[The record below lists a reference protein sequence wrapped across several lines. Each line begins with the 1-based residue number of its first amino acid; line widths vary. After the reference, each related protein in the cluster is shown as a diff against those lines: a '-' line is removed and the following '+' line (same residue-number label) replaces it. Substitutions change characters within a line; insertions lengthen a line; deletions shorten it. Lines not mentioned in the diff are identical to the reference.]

1 MQIHLIQNSRTQ
13 PITLPSDATSTDL
26 ATTLKLTAPAEALC
40 CLINGTPRDLG
51 TPLNEGD
58 TVELLSFDSSK
69 GRDVFWHSS
78 AHVLAQ
84 AVLRLFPDAKPTIGP
99 AIDEGFYYDFANLT
113 LSDDDFPKI
122 EEEMQKIIQ
131 SNIKPIRH
139 VFDNPEEMITR
150 FKDNKYKL
158 ELVKEFAGAGTAL
171 TGYSQGEF
179 FDFCRGP
186 HLPNVGKIKAI
197 KILKTSGAYWRG
209 DATKD
214 MLTRIYGISFPER
227 KLLQDYLHRVEEAKK
242 RDHKI
247 LGPKLDLFSLHEE
260 APGIPF
266 LHPKGMIIWNR
277 IIEYWRECHRRA
289 GYIEIKTPSM
299 MVKSLWERSGHWQN
313 YRANMFLSVIED
325 REFAIKPMN
334 CPGGMLW
341 YRSKGH
347 SYRELPM
354 RVAEIGMVHR
364 YEPSGSLSG
373 LFRVRCF
380 HQDDAHIFMRPED
393 IQSEILGCLN
403 LLNELYQTF
412 GLSYKLVLSTRPSE
426 NTIGTDADWEM
437 TTHALH
443 KALEATGKPFFIAE
457 GDGAFYGPKIDIH
470 VFDAL
475 GRTWQC
481 GTVQL
486 DMSLP
491 ERFELEYT
499 APDGT
504 KKRPIMAHR
513 ALLGSLERFLG
524 NLIEFYAG
532 KFPLWLS
539 PSQIAILP
547 VADRHLDYA
556 RTIHSKF
563 FDAGFEAKVDESS
576 ESVGKKVR
584 EAQLEQYNYILT
596 VGDKEIE
603 EKNISVRTRDNVV
616 HGQMDIDAFLTLIN
630 EERAHKALCSP
641 LSPTSV

>member
-1 MQIHLIQNSRTQ
+1 MEIQLIQHSRKQ
-13 PITLPSDATSTDL
+13 SITVSPHATGTEL
-26 ATTLKLTAPAEALC
+26 ATILKLTAPEDAVC
-40 CLINGTPRDLG
+40 CLINGTPCDLS
-51 TPLNEGD
+51 TPLNEQD
-58 TVELLSFDSSK
+58 TVEFLSFDDPRGK
-69 GRDVFWHSS
+69 DVFWHSS

-84 AVLRLFPDAKPTIGP
+84 AVLRLFPNAKPTIGP
-99 AIDEGFYYDFANLT
+99 AIDEGFYYDFADLT
-113 LSDDDFPKI
+113 LSDEDFSKL

-131 SNIKPIRH
+131 SNIKPERH
-139 VFDNPEEMITR
+139 VFENPEEIIAR
-150 FKDNKYKL
+150 FKGNKYKI
-158 ELVKEFAGAGTAL
+158 ELINEFASSGNVL

-179 FDFCRGP
+179 FDLCRGP
-186 HLPNVGKIKAI
+186 HLPNVGKIKAV

-209 DATKD
+209 DSTKD
-214 MLTRIYGISFPER
+214 MLTRIYGISFPDR
-227 KLLQDYLHRVEEAKK
+227 KRLQEYLQRIEEAKK

-277 IIEYWRECHRRA
+277 IIEYWREAHRRA
-289 GYIEIKTPSM
+289 GYVEIKTPSM

-313 YRANMFLSVIED
+313 YRANMFLSVIEE

-334 CPGGMLW
+334 CPGGMVW

-393 IQSEILGCLN
+393 IQGEILGCLN

-412 GLSYKLVLSTRPSE
+412 GLTYKLVLSTRPAA
-426 NTIGTDADWEM
+426 NTIGTDADWEL

-443 KALEATGKPFFIAE
+443 KALEATGKPFSIAE
-457 GDGAFYGPKIDIH
+457 GEGAFYGPKIDIH

-499 APDGT
+499 ASDGT

-539 PSQIAILP
+539 PAQIAIIP

-556 RTIHSKF
+556 HKVKKKF
-563 FDAGFEAKVDESS
+563 FDANFEIKIDESS

-596 VGDKEIE
+596 VGDKEVDE
-603 EKNISVRTRDNVV
+603 GNISVRTRDNVV
-616 HGQMDIDAFLTLIN
+616 HGQMDIDAFLALIN
-630 EERAHKALCSP
+630 EERAKKSLCSP
-641 LSPTSV
+641 LSPTSM

>member
-1 MQIHLIQNSRTQ
+1 MQIHLIQNARKQ
-13 PITLPSDATSTDL
+13 PITLPPNATGTDL
-26 ATTLKLTAPAEALC
+26 AATLKLTAPAEALYC
-40 CLINGTPRDLG
+40 VINENPSDLQ

-58 TVELLSFDSSK
+58 CVEFVSFDHPTGK
-69 GRDVFWHSS
+69 DVFWHSS

-84 AVLRLFPDAKPTIGP
+84 AVLRLFPEAKPTIGP

-113 LSDDDFPKI
+113 ISDEDFQRI

-131 SNIKPIRH
+131 SNFKPVRH
-139 VFDNPEEMITR
+139 VFDNPDEMVAR
-150 FKDNKYKL
+150 FKDNPYKL
-158 ELVKEFAGAGTAL
+158 ELIKEISTAGSKL
-171 TGYSQGEF
+171 TGYEQGEF

-209 DATKD
+209 DSTKD
-214 MLTRIYGISFPER
+214 MLTRIYGISFPDR
-227 KLLQDYLHRVEEAKK
+227 KLLQEYLHKVEEAKK
-242 RDHKI
+242 RDHKV

-266 LHPKGMIIWNR
+266 FHPKGMIIWNR
-277 IIEYWRECHRRA
+277 IIDYWRQCHRRA
-289 GYIEIKTPSM
+289 GYVEIKTPSM
-299 MVKSLWERSGHWQN
+299 MVKSLWEVSGHWQN

-393 IQSEILGCLN
+393 IQSEILGCLT
-403 LLNELYQTF
+403 LLNEIYNTF
-412 GLSYKLVLSTRPSE
+412 GLSYKLVLSTRPKE
-426 NTIGTDADWEM
+426 NTIGTDEDWEL
-437 TTHALH
+437 TTHALR
-443 KALEATGKPFFIAE
+443 KALEATGKPFSIAE

-491 ERFELEYT
+491 QRFELEYT

-524 NLIEFYAG
+524 NLVEFYAG

-539 PSQIAILP
+539 PVQIAILP

-556 RTIHSKF
+556 HAVKKKF
-563 FDAGFEAKVDESS
+563 FDAGFETKVDETS

-603 EKNISVRTRDNVV
+603 DKNISIRTRDNVV
-616 HGQMDIDAFLTLIN
+616 HGQMDIDAFLALII
-630 EERAHKALCSP
+630 EEREQKSLCSP
-641 LSPTSV
+641 LSPPSV

>member
-1 MQIHLIQNSRTQ
+1 MQITLVQNACQQ
-13 PITLPSDATSTDL
+13 PITLPHAATAAELAATLKMTAPSEAVCCTINGTLFDL
-26 ATTLKLTAPAEALC
+26 AT
-40 CLINGTPRDLG
+40 
-51 TPLNEGD
+51 PLHDGD
-58 TVELLSFDSSK
+58 TVELVSFDDPRGK
-69 GRDVFWHSS
+69 DVFWHSS

-84 AVLRLFPDAKPTIGP
+84 AVLRLFPEAKPTIGP
-99 AIDEGFYYDFANLT
+99 AIEEGFYYDFAHLT
-113 LSDDDFPKI
+113 ISDQDFPRI
-122 EEEMQKIIQ
+122 EEEMRAIIH
-131 SNIKPIRH
+131 SNLKPVRH
-139 VFDNPEEMITR
+139 EFDNPEEMLAR
-150 FKDNKYKL
+150 FDNNPYKQ
-158 ELVKEFAGAGTAL
+158 ELVKEFSSAGAKL
-171 TGYSQGEF
+171 TGYAQGEF

-186 HLPNVGKIKAI
+186 HLPAVGKIKAI

-209 DATKD
+209 DSTKE
-214 MLTRIYGISFPER
+214 MLTRIYGISFPE
-227 KLLQDYLHRVEEAKK
+227 KNQLQEYLHRIEEAKK

-266 LHPKGMIIWNR
+266 FHPKGMILWNR
-277 IIEYWRECHRRA
+277 ILDYWRECHRRA
-289 GYIEIKTPSM
+289 GYVEIKTPSM
-299 MVKSLWERSGHWQN
+299 MVKNLWERSGHWQN
-313 YRANMFLSVIED
+313 YRANMFLSIIEE

-341 YRSKGH
+341 FRSKGH

-393 IQSEILGCLN
+393 IQGEILGCLS
-403 LLNELYQTF
+403 LLDEIYTTF
-412 GLSYKLVLSTRPSE
+412 GLTYKLVLSTRPTA
-426 NTIGTDADWEM
+426 NTIGTDEDWEM

-443 KALEATGKPFFIAE
+443 TALTATGKPFTIAE
-457 GDGAFYGPKIDIH
+457 GEGAFYGPKIDIH

-491 ERFELEYT
+491 QRFELEYT
-499 APDGT
+499 ASDGT

-513 ALLGSLERFLG
+513 ALLGSIERFLG
-524 NLIEFYAG
+524 NLVEFYAG
-532 KFPLWLS
+532 KFPLWLN
-539 PSQIAILP
+539 PAQIAILP

-556 RTIHSKF
+556 ASVKKKF
-563 FDAGFEAKVDESS
+563 FDAGFETTVDDSS

-584 EAQLEQYNYILT
+584 QAQLEQYNYILT
-596 VGDKEIE
+596 VGDKEVAE
-603 EKNISVRTRDNVV
+603 NNISVRTRDNVV
-616 HGQMDIDAFLTLIN
+616 HGQMETDAFLALVI
-630 EERAHKALCSP
+630 EERAHKSLCSP
-641 LSPTSV
+641 LSSTPA

>member
-1 MQIHLIQNSRTQ
+1 MQINLVQNSRKQ
-13 PITLPSDATSTDL
+13 PITVLPNTTGTDL
-26 ATTLKLTAPAEALC
+26 ATTLSLTAPAEALF
-40 CLINGTPRDLG
+40 CLINDIPCDQGTSLK
-51 TPLNEGD
+51 EGD
-58 TVELLSFDSSK
+58 TVEFVSFDLPK
-69 GRDVFWHSS
+69 GKDVFWHSS
-78 AHVLAQ
+78 SHVLAQ

-113 LSDDDFPKI
+113 ISDEDFPRI

-131 SNIKPIRH
+131 SNLKPVRH
-139 VFDNPEEMITR
+139 VFDNPEDMTAR
-150 FKDNKYKL
+150 FPDNTYKR
-158 ELVKEFAGAGTAL
+158 ELVKEFADAGSTL

-186 HLPNVGKIKAI
+186 HLPNVGKIKAV
-197 KILKTSGAYWRG
+197 KILKTSGAYWKG
-209 DATKD
+209 DSTKD
-214 MLTRIYGISFPER
+214 VLTRIYGISFPEK
-227 KLLQDYLHRVEEAKK
+227 KLLQEYLHRVEEAKK

-247 LGPKLDLFSLHEE
+247 LGPRLDLFSLHEE

-266 LHPKGMIIWNR
+266 FHPKGMIIWNR
-277 IIEYWRECHRRA
+277 IIEYWRQAHRKA
-289 GYIEIKTPSM
+289 GYVEIKTPSM

-393 IQSEILGCLN
+393 IQSEILGCLT
-403 LLNELYQTF
+403 LLDDLYKTF
-412 GLSYKLVLSTRPSE
+412 GLSYKLVLSTRPTE
-426 NTIGTDADWEM
+426 NTIGTDADWEL

-443 KALEATGKPFFIAE
+443 KSLEATGKPFSIAE
-457 GDGAFYGPKIDIH
+457 GEGAFYGPKIDIH

-491 ERFELEYT
+491 ERFALEYT

-539 PSQIAILP
+539 PNQISILP

-556 RTIHSKF
+556 HEVKSKF
-563 FDAGFEAKVDESS
+563 FNADFETAVDESS

-596 VGDKEIE
+596 VGDKEVE
-603 EKNISVRTRDNVV
+603 EKSVSVRTRDNVV
-616 HGQMDIDAFLTLIN
+616 HGQMDADALLALLI
-630 EERAHKALCSP
+630 EERAKKSLYSP
-641 LSPTSV
+641 LSPTPG

>member
-1 MQIHLIQNSRTQ
+1 MQIQLIQSSRKQ
-13 PITLPSDATSTDL
+13 PVTLPPNATGTDL

-40 CLINGTPRDLG
+40 CLINGTACDLG
-51 TPLNEGD
+51 TSLNEGD
-58 TVELLSFDSSK
+58 TVELLSFDTPK

-84 AVLRLFPDAKPTIGP
+84 AVLRLFPDAQPTIGP

-113 LSDDDFPKI
+113 LSDEDFPRI

-131 SNIKPIRH
+131 TNVKPVRH
-139 VFDNPEEMITR
+139 VIDNPEEMEGH
-150 FKDNKYKL
+150 FKGNPYKL
-158 ELVKEFAGAGTAL
+158 ELIREFSAAGSML

-179 FDFCRGP
+179 FDLCRGP
-186 HLPNVGKIKAI
+186 HLPSVGKIKAI

-209 DATKD
+209 DATKA
-214 MLTRIYGISFPER
+214 MLTRIYGISFPDR
-227 KLLQDYLHRVEEAKK
+227 KLLQEYLHRIEEAKK
-242 RDHKI
+242 RDHKV

-266 LHPKGMIIWNR
+266 LHPKGMIVWNR
-277 IIEYWRECHRRA
+277 IIDYWRECHRRA
-289 GYIEIKTPSM
+289 GYVEIKTPSM

-334 CPGGMLW
+334 CPGGMVW

-380 HQDDAHIFMRPED
+380 HQDDAHIFMRPD
-393 IQSEILGCLN
+393 NIQEEILGCLT
-403 LLNELYQTF
+403 LLNELYKTF
-412 GLSYKLVLSTRPSE
+412 GLSYKLVLSTRPKE
-426 NTIGTDADWEM
+426 NTIGTDADWEL

-443 KALEATGKPFFIAE
+443 KALEATGKPFSIAE
-457 GDGAFYGPKIDIH
+457 GEGAFYGPKIDIH

-499 APDGT
+499 ASDGT
-504 KKRPIMAHR
+504 KQRPIMAHR

-556 RTIHSKF
+556 HEVKAKF
-563 FDAGFEAKVDESS
+563 FTAGYETKVDESS

-596 VGDKEIE
+596 VGDKEVE

-616 HGQMDIDAFLTLIN
+616 HGQMDIDAFLSLIN
-630 EERAHKALCSP
+630 GERAQKSLCSP
-641 LSPTSV
+641 LSPTAV

>member
-1 MQIHLIQNSRTQ
+1 MQIQLVQNGRAQ
-13 PITLPSDATSTDL
+13 PITLSPQATATDL
-26 ATTLKLTAPAEALC
+26 AATLKLTAPADALC
-40 CLINGTPRDLG
+40 CLINTIACDLS
-51 TPLNEGD
+51 TPLHDGD
-58 TVELLSFDSSK
+58 RVEFLSFDHPVGK
-69 GRDVFWHSS
+69 DVFWHSS

-84 AVLRLFPDAKPTIGP
+84 AVLRLFPEAKSTIGP
-99 AIDEGFYYDFANLT
+99 AIDEGFYYDFADLT
-113 LSDDDFPKI
+113 ISDDDFHRI
-122 EEEMQKIIQ
+122 EEEMRRIIQ
-131 SNIKPIRH
+131 SNLKPVRH
-139 VFDNPEEMITR
+139 VFTDPREMAER
-150 FKDNKYKL
+150 FKGNPYKL
-158 ELVKEFAGAGTAL
+158 ELIKEFSSSGATL

-186 HLPNVGKIKAI
+186 HLPTVGKIKAV

-214 MLTRIYGISFPER
+214 MLTRIYGISFPDR
-227 KLLQDYLHRVEEAKK
+227 AMLQDYLHKVEEAKK

-266 LHPKGMIIWNR
+266 FHPKGMVMWNR
-277 IIEYWRECHRRA
+277 ILDYWRECHRRA
-289 GYIEIKTPSM
+289 GYVEIKTPSM

-313 YRANMFLSVIED
+313 YRANMFLSIIED

-393 IQSEILGCLN
+393 IQSEILGCLT
-403 LLNELYQTF
+403 LLDELYTTF
-412 GLSYKLVLSTRPSE
+412 GLSYKLVLSTRPTA
-426 NTIGTDADWEM
+426 NTIGSDEEWEM

-443 KALEATGKPFFIAE
+443 TALEATGKQFSIAE
-457 GDGAFYGPKIDIH
+457 GEGAFYGPKIDIH

-491 ERFELEYT
+491 QRFDLEYT
-499 APDGT
+499 ASDGT

-513 ALLGSLERFLG
+513 ALLGSIERFLG
-524 NLIEFYAG
+524 NLVEFYAG

-547 VADRHLDYA
+547 VADRHLPYA
-556 RTIHSKF
+556 HEVGKRF
-563 FDAGFEAKVDESS
+563 FNTGFEVKVDESS

-584 EAQLEQYNYILT
+584 EAQLEQCNYILT
-596 VGDKEIE
+596 VGDKEVDE
-603 EKNISVRTRDNVV
+603 QNISVRTRDNVV
-616 HGQMDIDAFLTLIN
+616 HGQMDTDAFLALIV
-630 EERAHKALCSP
+630 EERQKRSLCSP
-641 LSPTSV
+641 LSSP